1 MKKVFF
7 LVLMLF
13 SLSFSKEKTLLLD
26 KFSNPVPLPS
36 DKLIILNFMA
46 YSCGHCMAEIPTI
59 KKVLKEKEF
68 EGKFIVIAFALD
80 GKDNNFKDK
89 DFPIYANNP
98 KNQVLFPIFGTPTTY
113 IINPSGKKLAV
124 VYGALTEENLRKYL
138 REALSKSASGRI
150 WTCDLR
156 PRKPMLYPTELRT
169 HKRV

>member
-1 MKKVFF
+1 MRKVIF
-7 LVLMLF
+7 LVLILF
-13 SLSFSKEKTLLLD
+13 LTASGKEKTLLLD

-68 EGKFIVIAFALD
+68 EGRFVVIAFALD
-80 GKDNNFKDK
+80 GKENNFKDR

-98 KNQVLFPIFGTPTTY
+98 KNQVIFPIFGTPTTY
-113 IINPSGKKLAV
+113 IITPSGKKLAV
-124 VYGALTEENLRKYL
+124 IYGALTEENIRKYL

-150 WTCDLR
+150 
-156 PRKPMLYPTELRT
+156 
-169 HKRV
+169 